1 MRSPKATFDSTSR
14 CGNRASSWN
23 ISPIPRRC
31 AGTSSMR
38 APSSQTSP
46 DSARSSPPITRSS
59 DVLPQPL
66 GPITAKISPSATSS
80 DTPPSASVAP

>member
-1 MRSPKATFDSTSR
+1 M
-14 CGNRASSWN
+14 
-23 ISPIPRRC
+23 PRRC
-31 AGTSSMR
+31 AGVPSRR
-38 APSSQTSP
+38 APSSHTSP